1 MDVNPREKCPLTD
14 RRWSR
19 AIITFQVPPKV
30 LFKSRPHTPSRKLQN
45 RRKLTFD
52 LGNHFW
58 VKTQGRNVFGS
69 YNRNMR
75 NGWLH
80 FVVINSISLLELGSL
95 KISTYRIYSMIS
107 RSPSQVA
114 FHHKSQWKL
123 LYLSKYIVIID
134 FFVLFWKVW
143 VSLAS
148 SIQKKF
154 RFLKIDREIHER
166 KIFFFGKKTE
176 KFFTSRDLSKNK
188 YGIYIFFQATIS
200 P

>member
-95 KISTYRIYSMIS
+95 KIYLHTYTYLNSIYLGL
-107 RSPSQVA
+107 
-114 FHHKSQWKL
+114 FL
-123 LYLSKYIVIID
+123 LCDEHENFLLHIEILEYSKVN
-134 FFVLFWKVW
+134 
-143 VSLAS
+143 
-148 SIQKKF
+148 
-154 RFLKIDREIHER
+154 R
-166 KIFFFGKKTE
+166 
-176 KFFTSRDLSKNK
+176 
-188 YGIYIFFQATIS
+188 
-200 P
+200 